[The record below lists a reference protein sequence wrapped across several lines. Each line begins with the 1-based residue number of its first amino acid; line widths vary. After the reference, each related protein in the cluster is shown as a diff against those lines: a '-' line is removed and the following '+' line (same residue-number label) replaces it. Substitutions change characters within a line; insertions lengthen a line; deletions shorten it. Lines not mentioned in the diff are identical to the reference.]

1 MELKGVVNSTPN
13 QISAR
18 PFVENEENNLYLTN
32 KIFPTNF
39 NLQKNDNFLQKVAKY
54 ENKDKF
60 ATAFGKNLTP
70 EEQKRVE
77 ELKRIDAKVR
87 AHEMAHIAAGGGL
100 VRGGANYQY
109 EIGPDGKQYAV
120 AGEVKIDMSV
130 NPDDP
135 EAAIQKMQQVRRAA
149 LAPADPSPQDRS
161 VAQQASNIEAQMRAK
176 LLEEK
181 TKTNG
186 SSKLS
191 RFYKAY
197 NLENVENGSNSSDK
211 TAKNSYIIAPSMVD
225 LKKRINLRI

>member
-1 MELKGVVNSTPN
+1 MEIRGVVHSTQSTFAFNEAKESSYFPASKN
-13 QISAR
+13 EIS
-18 PFVENEENNLYLTN
+18 PIDFKVDKT
-32 KIFPTNF
+32 PTD
-39 NLQKNDNFLQKVAKY
+39 LKQSQKNK
-54 ENKDKF
+54 EEKDKF
-60 ATAFGKNLTP
+60 SFGKKLSP

-120 AGEVKIDMSV
+120 GGEVKIDMSI

-135 EAAIQKMQQVRRAA
+135 DGAIQKMQQVRRAS

-176 LLEEK
+176 LIEEK
-181 TKTNG
+181 TKVKTPNNFL
-186 SSKLS
+186 KV
-191 RFYKAY
+191 YQEH
-197 NLENVENGSNSSDK
+197 NSNQTSPK
-211 TAKNSYIIAPSMVD
+211 QIQGESYIYTSPIAE
-225 LKKRINLRI
+225 LKKRVNIKI

>member
-1 MELKGVVNSTPN
+1 MEIRGVVINSTKSTFAFNEAKESSYYPALKNEIAPIDFKIDKTPKDLN
-13 QISAR
+13 QSQKTKE
-18 PFVENEENNLYLTN
+18 ENE
-32 KIFPTNF
+32 
-39 NLQKNDNFLQKVAKY
+39 
-54 ENKDKF
+54 KF
-60 ATAFGKNLTP
+60 SFGKKLSP
-70 EEQKRVE
+70 EEQKRVD

-120 AGEVKIDMSV
+120 GGEVKIDMSI

-135 EAAIQKMQQVRRAA
+135 DGAIQKMQQVRRAA

-181 TKTNG
+181 TK
-186 SSKLS
+186 
-191 RFYKAY
+191 
-197 NLENVENGSNSSDK
+197 VK
-211 TAKNSYIIAPSMVD
+211 TPNNFLKVYQEHNSYQPSPKQIQGESIINTSPIAE
-225 LKKRINLRI
+225 LKKRVNIKI

>member
-1 MELKGVVNSTPN
+1 MEIRGVVINSTQSTLAFNEAKESSYFPASKNEITPIDFKIDKTPKDLN
-13 QISAR
+13 QS
-18 PFVENEENNLYLTN
+18 
-32 KIFPTNF
+32 
-39 NLQKNDNFLQKVAKY
+39 QKNK
-54 ENKDKF
+54 EERDKF
-60 ATAFGKNLTP
+60 TFGKKLSP

-77 ELKRIDAKVR
+77 ELKRVDAKVR

-120 AGEVKIDMSV
+120 GGEVKIDMSI

-135 EAAIQKMQQVRRAA
+135 DGAIQKMQQVRRAA

-181 TKTNG
+181 TK
-186 SSKLS
+186 
-191 RFYKAY
+191 
-197 NLENVENGSNSSDK
+197 VK
-211 TAKNSYIIAPSMVD
+211 TPNNFLKVYQEHNSYQPSPKQIQGESFINNSPVAE
-225 LKKRINLRI
+225 LKKRVNIKI

>member
-1 MELKGVVNSTPN
+1 MEIKGVANSTPYEV
-13 QISAR
+13 SAKTS
-18 PFVENEENNLYLTN
+18 VETEQNN
-32 KIFPTNF
+32 FSPTNQVSPVGF
-39 NLQKNDNFLQKVAKY
+39 TLQKSDKSSQKSQK
-54 ENKDKF
+54 EGTIDKF
-60 ATAFGKNLTP
+60 SVGFGKNLSP

-77 ELKRIDAKVR
+77 ELKRTDAKVR

-120 AGEVKIDMSV
+120 GGEVKIDMSV

-135 EAAIQKMQQVRRAA
+135 EGAIQKMQQVRRAA

-181 TKTNG
+181 TKGNG

-197 NLENVENGSNSSDK
+197 HLDNVENNTPSDK
-211 TAKNSYIIAPSMVD
+211 SSNNSFINVSPVAD
-225 LKKRINLRI
+225 LKKRINLKV